1 MATNFRI
8 RKPILLLT
16 PVLLC
21 TFFLCG
27 CVSYTLRKAKIGG
40 PIVQTPIR
48 LTADKKGGDM
58 ELTSYVSVPSDTAL
72 KGGSST
78 ASPPPPGFSGTPRAG
93 TGVLIEHRGCWVPG
107 GGGGGLNYSRVS
119 LNNEVD
125 QLFGGELSL
134 GAYWSQPN
142 WGLRT
147 DASAIMQHNTYAME
161 FLRQEESMP
170 DQIFTDRGRETD
182 VNGAISVTLNSSVD
196 SWPAN
201 LFASWQLG
209 SNTFYVFKQGENDRD
224 FSIGF
229 QSYTLG
235 LFRNIGRR
243 VRIAGGF
250 RTARSLEIDEAG
262 MAGLVVEPVSEVVMQ
277 ISVRNR

>member
-8 RKPILLLT
+8 LKPILLLT
-16 PVLLC
+16 PALLC
-21 TFFLCG
+21 TVFLCG
-27 CVSYTLRKAKIGG
+27 CVSYTLRKAEIGG
-40 PIVQTPIR
+40 PIVQSPIR

-72 KGGSST
+72 NGGNST
-78 ASPPPPGFSGTPRAG
+78 ASSTTPEFSWTLPDWNAGLHAERAFSD
-93 TGVLIEHRGCWVPG
+93 HWVG
-107 GGGGGLNYSRVS
+107 GLGLNYSRVS

-125 QLFGGELSL
+125 QLFGGDLSL
-134 GAYWSQPN
+134 GVYWSQRN
-142 WGLRT
+142 WGLRA
-147 DASAIMQHNTYAME
+147 DASAIMQHNTYVME

-170 DQIFTDRGRETD
+170 DQIFTDRGRETE
-182 VNGAISVTLNSSVD
+182 VNGAISFTLNSSVD

-201 LFASWQLG
+201 LFASLQLG
-209 SNTFYVFKQGENDRD
+209 TNTFYVFEHGENDRD
-224 FSIGF
+224 FSIGY

-250 RTARSLEIDEAG
+250 RTARSLEIEEGG
-262 MAGLVVEPVSEVVMQ
+262 MAGQVVEPVSEVVMQ